1 MSELLA
7 FIDNWLQYAI
17 DLGLDTFFGVLAL
30 ISGLA
35 WGVLKLK
42 NARKKPVKKE
52 GE

>member
-1 MSELLA
+1 MREIFA
-7 FIDNWLQYAI
+7 FIDNGLQYAV
-17 DLGLDTFFGVLAL
+17 DLGIDTFFGVLAL

-42 NARKKPVKKE
+42 NARKTPVKKE